1 VSCAKTAKLMEMLW
15 LGDSDGPK
23 EACGGVHW
31 RHLSNTIELS
41 MCSGVVA
48 FCQITLT
55 TCYSAQKLMLI
66 FAVQWPRVGPGVV
79 NKW

>member
-1 VSCAKTAKLMEMLW
+1 MEMLW

-48 FCQITLT
+48 LHQITLT
-55 TCYSAQKLMLI
+55 TCYYYYVNNVYN
-66 FAVQWPRVGPGVV
+66 AVMMAMPL
-79 NKW
+79 